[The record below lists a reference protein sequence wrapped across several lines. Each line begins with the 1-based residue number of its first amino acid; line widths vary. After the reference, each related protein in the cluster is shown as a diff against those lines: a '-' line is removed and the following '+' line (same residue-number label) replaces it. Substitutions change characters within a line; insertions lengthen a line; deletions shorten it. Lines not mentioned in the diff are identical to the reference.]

1 MKCGYWYE
9 FYFLVCGDK
18 IGIIFYFKY
27 VNGYWFVNE
36 MFVIC
41 INFMQI
47 WGCDFFKFCFI

>member
-27 VNGYWFVNE
+27 VNGYWFGNE

-41 INFMQI
+41 INMMQI